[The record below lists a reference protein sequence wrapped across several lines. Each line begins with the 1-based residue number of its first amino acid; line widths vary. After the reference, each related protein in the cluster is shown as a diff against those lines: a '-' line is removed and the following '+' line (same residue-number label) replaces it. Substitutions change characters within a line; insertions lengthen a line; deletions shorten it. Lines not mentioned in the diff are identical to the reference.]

1 MANEVIR
8 VYGTT
13 KTLEANGSSIVN
25 NAIVQADDA
34 TYSTTSDG
42 SNYPDARFAASFT
55 FSVAPTEGTV
65 LALIA
70 RTLDIDGTADAEVPE
85 ATRVDRYIGS
95 FTVNNVTSLQYV
107 ECVATDVPVLAS
119 YYLLNSGTGQTVSA
133 GWTLKV
139 TPQSYKP
146 AP

>member
-13 KTLEANGSSIVN
+13 KTLEANGGSISN
-25 NAIVQADDA
+25 NAIVAADDA

-42 SNYPDARFAASFT
+42 GNYPDARFVMSFT
-55 FSVAPTEGTV
+55 FGTAPTEGTV

-70 RTLDIDGTADAEVPE
+70 RTLDIDDTNDALAPE
-85 ATRVDRYIGS
+85 ATRADRYIGS
-95 FTVNNVTSLQYV
+95 FIVDNITSIQYA
-107 ECVATDVPVLAS
+107 ECVATDVPVNAT
-119 YYLLNSGTGQTVSA
+119 YYILNSGTGQTVST